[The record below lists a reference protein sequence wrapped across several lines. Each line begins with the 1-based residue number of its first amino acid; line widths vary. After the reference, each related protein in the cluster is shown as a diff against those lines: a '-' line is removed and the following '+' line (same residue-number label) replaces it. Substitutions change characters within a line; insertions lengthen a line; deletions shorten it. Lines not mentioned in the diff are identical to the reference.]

1 MALTD
6 DEMQSLLKIQ
16 SLFGGKKKKQDRQI
30 ISAKVDESPV
40 EKEGESHPVKLKEL
54 IEEAN
59 KDLSEQEKL
68 LQQNGDYLRQ
78 IEVNKAVVV
87 ASTRDFQETCM
98 VILNREYVLTCVVR
112 EIEKHQQHYK
122 NQEECTLILNHE
134 KTIEQPSEL
143 EKVLVKI

>member
-1 MALTD
+1 MV
-6 DEMQSLLKIQ
+6 
-16 SLFGGKKKKQDRQI
+16 
-30 ISAKVDESPV
+30 AK
-40 EKEGESHPVKLKEL
+40 SHEVKLKSL

-59 KDLSEQEKL
+59 KDLSDQEKL
-68 LQQNGDYLRQ
+68 LLQNGDKLRQ

-122 NQEECTLILNHE
+122 N
-134 KTIEQPSEL
+134 
-143 EKVLVKI
+143 